1 MDISQMRMMLVLAEC
16 ESMTTTAKKLHVTQP
31 ALTYQLK
38 VIENELGFKVFDRT
52 RTGTSLTPEGA
63 FLVDAVRRIVA
74 EYDETVRLARA
85 MAKADAT
92 GAVRVGINGNSRDA
106 VSLFLSTARS
116 DVEFAF
122 IPLGASDPARL
133 LHEGVIDFWSTS
145 DAMPSEASDTLW
157 FAELTKFGQSAFVP
171 TDHVLASRES
181 LRVVDLRE
189 ETVWLW
195 TRGTTSKAA
204 DLMRD
209 ELEAAGADIED
220 LVPGAPAIVVAFLDE
235 GVAVYDDGFL
245 PPSPRLVTQ
254 VPIVDAPHDTLGLAY
269 HPSQEARLAPV
280 IAALQ
285 DSMPET
291 TGHES
296 SQVDSAAD
304 RIVAALDEISETVCH
319 GNEQGIVALV
329 EDGLK
334 LGISAHHLLNRG
346 ILEGMNAMSSA
357 YREGGVDM
365 ADMMATVATANLAME
380 ALQPRI
386 AIEDEKPVL
395 GSAAIGTV
403 VGDTHDIGKN
413 LVRIML
419 ESRDIKVADL
429 GTEVPPQAFVDHV
442 RETPDCNL
450 VMISVNRIELLDRA
464 RAIIDA
470 LKEAKLRDQ
479 LFVMVGGAAANQ
491 AFAAAVGADAFTES
505 AEDAAATAH
514 GFLSL
519 G

>member
-1 MDISQMRMMLVLAEC
+1 
-16 ESMTTTAKKLHVTQP
+16 
-31 ALTYQLK
+31 
-38 VIENELGFKVFDRT
+38 
-52 RTGTSLTPEGA
+52 
-63 FLVDAVRRIVA
+63 
-74 EYDETVRLARA
+74 
-85 MAKADAT
+85 
-92 GAVRVGINGNSRDA
+92 
-106 VSLFLSTARS
+106 
-116 DVEFAF
+116 
-122 IPLGASDPARL
+122 
-133 LHEGVIDFWSTS
+133 
-145 DAMPSEASDTLW
+145 
-157 FAELTKFGQSAFVP
+157 
-171 TDHVLASRES
+171 
-181 LRVVDLRE
+181 
-189 ETVWLW
+189 
-195 TRGTTSKAA
+195 
-204 DLMRD
+204 
-209 ELEAAGADIED
+209 
-220 LVPGAPAIVVAFLDE
+220 
-235 GVAVYDDGFL
+235 
-245 PPSPRLVTQ
+245 
-254 VPIVDAPHDTLGLAY
+254 
-269 HPSQEARLAPV
+269 
-280 IAALQ
+280 
-285 DSMPET
+285 MPET

-334 LGISAHHLLNRG
+334 LGISAHHLLTRG